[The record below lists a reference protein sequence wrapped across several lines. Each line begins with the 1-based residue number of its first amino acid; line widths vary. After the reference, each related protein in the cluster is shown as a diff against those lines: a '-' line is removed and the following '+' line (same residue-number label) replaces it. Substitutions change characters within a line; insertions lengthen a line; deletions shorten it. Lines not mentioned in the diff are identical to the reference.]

1 MRHIKKSDSIH
12 AYNISSDNSNMWCEN
27 IKLTNTVQLITTDM
41 PTSDKP
47 ICLTLF
53 NHQLSTTFSSGR

>member
-27 IKLTNTVQLITTDM
+27 IKLTNTVQLITI
-41 PTSDKP
+41 DKP
-47 ICLTLF
+47 TCLHLTSL
-53 NHQLSTTFSSGR
+53 HA